1 MKWTI
6 DKALAFIQSHRSGN
20 GYIVKTEQEEKKL
33 RSALQFV
40 FEENAN
46 SYYLS
51 IKRGG

>member
-1 MKWTI
+1 MKWTME
-6 DKALAFIQSHRSGN
+6 KALAFIQAHRQGST
-20 GYIVKTEQEEKKL
+20 YVVKTENDEKKL

-51 IKRGG
+51 IKRS